1 MSYNRNGNGNAGH
14 DPISARDRA
23 RAELRARNAVPAP
36 ALHGAAGEATTARLA
51 VSRPSRSRA
60 TVAVVASLGLVGA
73 GLFGIA
79 QASSTV
85 VPQAG
90 LSAEVIRA
98 QVRST
103 VVDLL
108 MLTGLTYAEACVV
121 IPAPA
126 DGPDDD
132 FAEGAT

>member
-1 MSYNRNGNGNAGH
+1 MA
-14 DPISARDRA
+14 
-23 RAELRARNAVPAP
+23 
-36 ALHGAAGEATTARLA
+36 
-51 VSRPSRSRA
+51 
-60 TVAVVASLGLVGA
+60 
-73 GLFGIA
+73 
-79 QASSTV
+79 
-85 VPQAG
+85 PQAG

-126 DGPDDD
+126 RGPDDD
-132 FAEGAT
+132 FTEADT